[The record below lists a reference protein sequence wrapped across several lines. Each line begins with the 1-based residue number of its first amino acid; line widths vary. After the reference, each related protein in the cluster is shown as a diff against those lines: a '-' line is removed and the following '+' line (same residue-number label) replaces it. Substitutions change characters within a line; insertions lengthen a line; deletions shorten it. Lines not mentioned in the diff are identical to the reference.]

1 MSNAATRANEYGSIT
16 NVLEQY
22 MNAARSGNGETMKKV
37 FHDKASIFGYV
48 GDDVFADPIQQF
60 FAWNEDNGPAEDLK
74 GLIVDIDLVD
84 TVATARLE
92 LDNWTGL
99 DFTDLFTLMK
109 FDGEWKIM
117 NKVFHL
123 HPGRLNGAE
132 AA

>member
-1 MSNAATRANEYGSIT
+1 MSNAATRASEYSLIT

-22 MNAARSGNGETMKKV
+22 MNAARSGNGEAMKRV
-37 FHDKASIFGYV
+37 FHNKASIFGYV
-48 GDDVFADPIQQF
+48 GDDIFADPIQHF
-60 FAWNEDNGPAEDLK
+60 FVWNENNGPAVDLE
-74 GLIVDIDLVD
+74 GLIADIDLVD

-123 HPGRLNGAE
+123 HPGQLTDAE